1 MKKIIGVNL
10 ATALLAGSAFAAD
23 ISFSYKGNNYFKS
36 AGDDNIS
43 YDNDSRTDCISLGLS
58 NDYAGAV
65 ADWDIEDG
73 KLALDSYYG
82 WMNFAA
88 ISTQFTGGKWTSRY
102 IDLVDT
108 DAGDLDDED
117 FIGWKPGV
125 VNGYKLYADIHGE
138 DYTSVSIAND
148 SDNLT
153 EKKLALVAAYTNKDA
168 LPGALMVRFG
178 LVNSS
183 WDSFEKKAKD
193 NDGAYKRTNSYGF
206 VGEVAFRQDSA
217 FNVNLAVKSLKAHNY
232 SFGLFFSP
240 LMMEK
245 LQATAGVSLG
255 LEGNTTYK
263 AEGDTGVEYAVDFR
277 ARYAVTDKLS
287 VTTAHNISSY
297 LTGLKE
303 NDSKKWDD
311 NKLSMSNQINATYAL
326 LDNMKFGVNLQH
338 FIYDFDASY
347 PSANELI
354 VSPSLAIAATEKA
367 TVTISAR
374 ADWTNI
380 GFNKGQ
386 EAFDFTVPVI
396 FSFNY

>member
-1 MKKIIGVNL
+1 MKKIIGVTL

-36 AGDDNIS
+36 NGDNLK
-43 YDNDSRTDCISLGLS
+43 YDNDSRTDCLSLGLS

-73 KLALDSYYG
+73 ALTIDSYYG

-88 ISTQFTGGKWTSRY
+88 ISTQFTGGKWSSRY
-102 IDLVDT
+102 IDLADT

-125 VNGYKLYADIHGE
+125 IGGTVAE
-138 DYTSVSIAND
+138 D

-153 EKKLALVAAYTNKDA
+153 EKNLALVAAYTNKDA
-168 LPGALMVRFG
+168 LPGALMVKFG
-178 LVNSS
+178 LVNSN
-183 WDSFEKKAKD
+183 WDSFKKESKD

-245 LQATAGVSLG
+245 LQATAGFSLG

-338 FIYDFDASY
+338 FIYDFDKSY

-386 EAFDFTVPVI
+386 EIFDFTVPVI

>member
-1 MKKIIGVNL
+1 MKKIIGVTL

-36 AGDDNIS
+36 NGDNLK
-43 YDNDSRTDCISLGLS
+43 YDNDSRTDCLSLGLS

-73 KLALDSYYG
+73 ALTIDSYYG

-88 ISTQFTGGKWTSRY
+88 ISTQFTGGKWSSRY
-102 IDLVDT
+102 IDLADT

-125 VNGYKLYADIHGE
+125 IGGTVAE
-138 DYTSVSIAND
+138 D

-153 EKKLALVAAYTNKDA
+153 EKNLALVAAYTNKDA
-168 LPGALMVRFG
+168 LPGALMVKFG
-178 LVNSS
+178 LVNCD
-183 WDSFEKKAKD
+183 WDSFKKEAKD

-245 LQATAGVSLG
+245 LQATAGFSLG

-338 FIYDFDASY
+338 FIYDFDKSY

-386 EAFDFTVPVI
+386 EIFDFTVPVI

>member
-1 MKKIIGVNL
+1 MKKIIGVTL

-36 AGDDNIS
+36 NDDDLK
-43 YDNDSRTDCISLGLS
+43 YDNDSRADCLSLGLS

-65 ADWDIEDG
+65 ADWDIEGG
-73 KLALDSYYG
+73 KLTIDSYYG

-88 ISTQFTGGKWTSRY
+88 ISTQFTGGKWSSRY
-102 IDLVDT
+102 IDLVNT

-125 VNGYKLYADIHGE
+125 VDGIKFVADKNGVEYE
-138 DYTSVSIAND
+138 SPSVATD

-153 EKKLALVAAYTNKDA
+153 EKNLALVAAYTNKDA
-168 LPGALMVRFG
+168 LPGALMVKFG

-183 WDSFEKKAKD
+183 WDSFTKPAKD
-193 NDGAYKRTNSYGF
+193 NDGAYKRTNNYGF
-206 VGEVAFRQDSA
+206 VGEVAFRQDNA

-245 LQATAGVSLG
+245 LQATAGFSLG

-263 AEGDTGVEYAVDFR
+263 AEGDTGVEYAFDLR

-287 VTTAHNISSY
+287 ITTAHNLSSY
-297 LTGLKE
+297 LTGVKSDDE
-303 NDSKKWDD
+303 KKWED
-311 NKLSMSNQINATYAL
+311 NKLAMVNQINATYAL
-326 LDNMKFGVNLQH
+326 LDNMKFGLNLQH
-338 FIYDFDASY
+338 IITDFDASY

-380 GFNKGQ
+380 GFNQGS
-386 EAFDFTVPVI
+386 ETFDFTVPVI

>member
-1 MKKIIGVNL
+1 MTL

-36 AGDDNIS
+36 AVDSNNKATDNIS
-43 YDNDSRTDCISLGLS
+43 YDNSARKDCISLGLS

-65 ADWDIEDG
+65 VDWDYDEENNFH
-73 KLALDSYYG
+73 LDSYYG

-88 ISTQFTGGKWTSRY
+88 ISTQFTAGKWSSRY

-125 VNGYKLYADIHGE
+125 ISYAS
-138 DYTSVSIAND
+138 TNVSVAED

-153 EKKLALVAAYTNKDA
+153 EKNLALVAAYTNKDA
-168 LPGALMVRFG
+168 LPGALMVKFG
-178 LVNSS
+178 LVDST
-183 WDSFEKKAKD
+183 WDTTYTRED
-193 NDGAYKRTNSYGF
+193 DDGSYTRTNSYGF
-206 VGEVAFRQDSA
+206 VGEVAFRQDNA
-217 FNVNLAVKSLKAHNY
+217 FNVNLAVKSLKVHNY

-245 LQATAGVSLG
+245 LQATAGFSLG

-263 AEGDTGVEYAVDFR
+263 AEGDTGVEYAFDLR

-287 VTTAHNISSY
+287 ITTAHNLSSY

-303 NDSKKWDD
+303 NDTKKWGD

-326 LDNMKFGVNLQH
+326 LDNMKFGLNLQH
-338 FIYDFDASY
+338 VISDFDASY
-347 PSANELI
+347 PSDNELI

-374 ADWTNI
+374 ADWTKI
-380 GFNKGQ
+380 GFNQGS
-386 EAFDFTVPVI
+386 ETFDFTVPVI

>member
-1 MKKIIGVNL
+1 MKKIIGVTL

-36 AGDDNIS
+36 NGNDNIA
-43 YDNDSRTDCISLGLS
+43 YDNDSRKDCMSLGLS

-65 ADWDIEDG
+65 VDYDIENG
-73 KLALDSYYG
+73 ALTLDSYYG

-88 ISTQFTGGKWTSRY
+88 ISTQFTAGKWSSRY

-125 VNGYKLYADIHGE
+125 IGGTVAK
-138 DYTSVSIAND
+138 D

-153 EKKLALVAAYTNKDA
+153 EKNLALVAAYTNKDS
-168 LPGALMVRFG
+168 LPGALMVKFG
-178 LVNSS
+178 LVDSS
-183 WDSFEKKAKD
+183 WDSFSKED
-193 NDGAYKRTNSYGF
+193 NDGSYSRTNSYGF

-245 LQATAGVSLG
+245 LQATAGFSLG
-255 LEGNTTYK
+255 LEGNKTYK
-263 AEGDTGVEYAVDFR
+263 AEGDTGVEYAFDLR

-287 VTTAHNISSY
+287 ITTAHNISSY
-297 LTGLKE
+297 LTGVKS
-303 NDSKKWDD
+303 DDKKKWED
-311 NKLSMSNQINATYAL
+311 NKLTMGNQINATYAL
-326 LDNMKFGVNLQH
+326 LDNMKFGLNLQH
-338 FIYDFDASY
+338 IISDFDASY

-380 GFNKGQ
+380 GFNQGS
-386 EAFDFTVPVI
+386 ETFDFTVPVI

>member
-1 MKKIIGVNL
+1 MKKIIGVTL

-36 AGDDNIS
+36 NGDNLK
-43 YDNDSRTDCISLGLS
+43 YDNDSRTDCLSLGLS

-73 KLALDSYYG
+73 ALTIDSYYG

-88 ISTQFTGGKWTSRY
+88 ISTQFTGGKWSSRY
-102 IDLVDT
+102 IDLADT

-125 VNGYKLYADIHGE
+125 IGGTVAE
-138 DYTSVSIAND
+138 D

-153 EKKLALVAAYTNKDA
+153 EKNLALVAAYTNKDA
-168 LPGALMVRFG
+168 LPGALMVKFG
-178 LVNSS
+178 LVNSN
-183 WDSFEKKAKD
+183 WDSFKKESKD

-245 LQATAGVSLG
+245 LQATAGFSLG

-338 FIYDFDASY
+338 FIYDVDKSY

-386 EAFDFTVPVI
+386 EIFDFTVPVI